1 MKILIKTEYRLRE
14 LRNGIIKTFDN
25 FIAAEEYKKK
35 EIETQIENLKDHD
48 FFDEFICECDEHI
61 EEEECNCSQC
71 KYCQDEKINSIE
83 FCHYIEKVE
92 IFMNDKGEKIK
103 EKICQK

>member
-14 LRNGIIKTFDN
+14 LGNGIIKTFDN
-25 FIAAEEYKKK
+25 FIEADEYKKK
-35 EIETQIENLKDHD
+35 EIESRIENLKDHD

-61 EEEECNCSQC
+61 DEECDCSKC
-71 KYCQDEKINSIE
+71 KYCQDEKINSII

-92 IFMNDKGEKIK
+92 IFMNDKGKTIIEQIY
-103 EKICQK
+103 ID